1 MKTAPHDIDRRLC
14 AAVAETCTASALRK
28 AARAVSNLFDA
39 EMRRT
44 GIRTSQF
51 SLLVALELAGEATVS
66 RLAEVL
72 ALDRTTM
79 TRNLGPLE
87 RQGLVASVE
96 GHDRRN
102 RVLRLTEKGR
112 KTLARALPVWERVQ
126 AGVVRGLGEV
136 QWKGLLQGLKAAVS
150 MARSA

>member
-1 MKTAPHDIDRRLC
+1 MKTAPRDVDRRLC
-14 AAVAETCTASALRK
+14 ATVAETCTASELRK

-51 SLLVALELAGEATVS
+51 SLLVALELAGEATVT
-66 RLAEVL
+66 RLAEAL

-87 RQGLVASVE
+87 RQGLVASVA
-96 GHDRRN
+96 GDDRRN
-102 RVLRLTEKGR
+102 RLLRLTEKGR
-112 KTLARALPVWERVQ
+112 RTLARALPVWERVQ
-126 AGVVRGLGEV
+126 AGVVRRLGETR
-136 QWKGLLQGLKAAVS
+136 WKGLLQGLKAAVS

>member
-1 MKTAPHDIDRRLC
+1 MKTARRDIDPRLC
-14 AAVAETCTASALRK
+14 ATVAESCTASHLRR
-28 AARAVSNLFDA
+28 ASRAVSNLFDA

-44 GIRTSQF
+44 GLRTSQF

-66 RLAEVL
+66 GLAELL

-87 RQGLVASVE
+87 RQGLVASVA
-96 GHDRRN
+96 GDDRRN
-102 RVLRLTEKGR
+102 RLLRLTEKGR
-112 KTLARALPVWERVQ
+112 KALAQALPIWERVQ
-126 AGVVRGLGEV
+126 AGVVRALGEAR
-136 QWKGLLQGLKAAVS
+136 WKGLLQGLKATVS

>member
-1 MKTAPHDIDRRLC
+1 MKTGSHDIDRRLC
-14 AAVAETCTASALRK
+14 AAVAESCTASELRK

-51 SLLVALELAGEATVS
+51 SLLVALELAGEPTVS

-87 RQGLVASVE
+87 RQGLVASAA
-96 GHDRRN
+96 GDDRRN

-112 KTLARALPVWERVQ
+112 KALARALPVWERVQ
-126 AGVVRGLGEV
+126 ASVVRGLGEV
-136 QWKGLLQGLKAAVS
+136 RWKGLLQGLKATVS
-150 MARSA
+150 VARSA